1 MSKTILSLIIERS
14 KAGKPDQVW
23 GRMKYQDDL
32 MVDYAK
38 NEILLIKKMKKIL
51 RDFYSL
57 DPESVDFDIRYDI
70 STLFRFKPFL
80 NISGIANEAGIN
92 PGLMRQYV
100 SGIKNPSS
108 DRVKKIEGVINQIG
122 NQLRKTKLTVSSSG

>member
-1 MSKTILSLIIERS
+1 MSNTILSLIIERR
-14 KAGKPDQVW
+14 KEGKPDQVW

-38 NEILLIKKMKKIL
+38 NEVLLIRKMKMIL
-51 RDFYSL
+51 KDFYSL
-57 DPESVDFDIRYDI
+57 DPESVEFDIKYDI

-80 NISGIANEAGIN
+80 NISGVALEAGIN

-108 DRVKKIEGVINQIG
+108 DRVKKIQGVINHIG
-122 NQLRKTKLTVSSSG
+122 NQLRKTKLTVSSSD